1 MANHFNSHHP
11 DIPKIQRLR
20 YLREARVAGSKGL
33 GKKQTPAFNQ
43 PSIEALWAEK
53 EMGTGDNNL
62 SRSPSPTRKGKG
74 KGRKGG
80 GGRKKGMREESHANN
95 NEGKSKGKRKETRGE
110 SKEKRKGES
119 GGSKVRKVKDGDNEG
134 VKEKGKVTM
143 ERGPKTKD
151 YPRFELKSSN
161 FLTQLLSF
169 ATSRF
174 GFHMKPSA
182 AEEMVVD
189 INKYLHF
196 ASGGECED
204 VKDLYNTEKVL
215 AYIQKCEGDGVE
227 SAGLHTKLSRI
238 KKGLQHAVEK
248 YGWEEDKGMI
258 STALQAYERRKKNL
272 QREKTTLSKKTALQ
286 RSEEVEQ
293 ASLDNYCQLLTMTRP
308 RDDAVSAL
316 GNGLDISDDGFNSV
330 TSYIAVQL
338 LLRHSARVSAIEG
351 MTMEEFRRARRE
363 ERTDGTPLWAVSV
376 RAHKTA
382 STKGPTALFF
392 DADLHDITEK
402 YLAIRVGKGRESDI
416 LLVNHGGKPP
426 SRLSRQLQVYAK
438 SYDISLPTPT
448 MHRKVIGTKAS
459 SLAQEK
465 QEKVAALMCHSL
477 PTQQRYYRMLEGK
490 EDSKQAYQIM
500 QELLPVPQPEKPG
513 TSTAMQTR
521 YVFSKEA
528 NRKIKEYFQK
538 GIEEKTLP
546 RLAECARFLGVHP
559 MEGRNAKHI
568 QDKVKT
574 FIRQSGK

>member
-1 MANHFNSHHP
+1 MDGTSCRGEPKKGKILAGVLPQVQLLSSTWVFSDKPKNKLANHFDSHHP
-11 DIPKIQRLR
+11 DIPKTQRLR
-20 YLREARVAGSKGL
+20 YLREARVAGSRGL

-43 PSIEALWAEK
+43 PSIQTLWA
-53 EMGTGDNNL
+53 MGTGHNNL
-62 SRSPSPTRKGKG
+62 SRSPRKGKG

-95 NEGKSKGKRKETRGE
+95 NEGKSKGKRK
-110 SKEKRKGES
+110 GES
-119 GGSKVRKVKDGDNEG
+119 GGSKVRKVKEGDNEG

-174 GFHMKPSA
+174 GFNMKPSA

-215 AYIQKCEGDGVE
+215 PYIQKCEGDGVE
-227 SAGLHTKLSRI
+227 SAGLHAKLSRI

-248 YGWEEDKGMI
+248 YGWEQDKGMI
-258 STALQAYERRKKNL
+258 STALQAYERWKKNL
-272 QREKTTLSKKTALQ
+272 QKEKNTLSKKTALQ

-293 ASLDNYCQLLTMTRP
+293 ASLDNYCQLLTMTKP

-351 MTMEEFRRARRE
+351 MTMEEFRKARRE

-382 STKGPTALFF
+382 STKGPAALFF
-392 DADLHDITEK
+392 DDDLHDITEK
-402 YLAIRVGKGRESDI
+402 YLAIRVGRGRESDI

-426 SRLSRQLQVYAK
+426 SRLSRQLQLYAK

-477 PTQQRYYRMLEGK
+477 PTQQRYYSVLVCSFTSPHGRCSGFKRSTL
-490 EDSKQAYQIM
+490 SS
-500 QELLPVPQPEKPG
+500 
-513 TSTAMQTR
+513 TSTYRTWWR
-521 YVFSKEA
+521 W
-528 NRKIKEYFQK
+528 
-538 GIEEKTLP
+538 
-546 RLAECARFLGVHP
+546 RLSG
-559 MEGRNAKHI
+559 
-568 QDKVKT
+568 KT
-574 FIRQSGK
+574 FYK